1 MNDRNLPDGVT
12 VTPQTLP
19 MVTARSGKL
28 IDISLELNEKTFK
41 MQVLEGFKR
50 DMQFELEVMKEHD
63 GKGLGQMVRGVHMRL
78 HAGSHIDAFEHFV
91 KGGKQVHELPL
102 DLFVGEC
109 VVADFSD
116 KLPAKGISAAELEER
131 VGPKLKPCDRLLI
144 RTDCNDRYLEMELDA
159 WKKTT
164 PWIEPDGLHWI
175 IDKGIKLLGVDFF
188 HGAKNPK
195 VGREGAL
202 SEVLLKHSVV
212 VLSYIQNLHLITK
225 DRVTLMCLP
234 LKIVGAEA
242 SPLRAVVIE

>member
-1 MNDRNLPDGVT
+1 MNDRNIAGEMTAAPSVT
-12 VTPQTLP
+12 L
-19 MVTARSGKL
+19 RSGKL

-50 DMQFELEVMKEHD
+50 DMQFQLELLKSHE
-63 GKGLGQMVRGVHMRL
+63 GKGLGQVVRGVHMRL

-91 KGGKQVHELPL
+91 PNGKQVHELPL
-102 DLFVGEC
+102 ELFMGEC

-116 KLPAKGISAAELEER
+116 KLPAKGISAEELEQR
-131 VGPKLKPCDRLLI
+131 VGPKLKPGDRLLL
-144 RTDCNDRYLEMELDA
+144 RTDCNDRYLDMELDA

-164 PWIEPDGLHWI
+164 PWIEPDGLQWI
-175 IDKGIKLLGVDFF
+175 IKKGIKLLGVDFF

-202 SEVLLKHSVV
+202 SEVLLKNSVV
-212 VLSYIQNLHLITK
+212 VLSYIQNLNRISK
-225 DRVTLMCLP
+225 DRVTLVCLP
-234 LKIVGAEA
+234 LKMIGAEA